1 MGKDSSNSGGII
13 NDAADDIGYP
23 DAW

>member
-13 NDAADDIGYP
+13 NDAADDIRYP